1 MKKIF
6 LLVIILSNIFF
17 LSCNKQ
23 ILKTENKWK
32 EDIIYTEKGEE
43 YKCRV
48 TKITPDSIYI
58 VTSDTLLTFPQKE
71 VRSIDLAQKREG
83 YLWQTTKDIT
93 DPILLQSLKT
103 NLSEFRDKKYVDI
116 YCKKHLKIE
125 KDSSYT
131 YSTRCIRAICS
142 EKGKNAGNINF
153 NYSTKEE
160 KLEINF
166 GRTITGEG
174 EVLYLRE
181 NAIEDASIYSR
192 IPPYENAHE
201 RKIALREVKPGKFL
215 DFGVTISGK
224 ISEDFPFILETTL
237 GSSGPT
243 LKSIIRVET
252 PRYFDI
258 AWQNWKIEEP
268 ELKFSGKNKILH
280 WETDLLEAYED
291 EDNAPPKSYIFP
303 RITAGIQNNWEKI
316 SQNFEKHLEG
326 KYTPQN
332 SEPEEIYQEIID
344 LIRFVDVPSY
354 KYNCYPKS
362 IKEILENKLANSLD
376 KTSLLYSAL
385 ISQGY
390 TAELVLVRSKTR
402 GELAKNV
409 PSLYQFDGALIKL
422 RGNFLDPSLELNP
435 YGYVRPEY
443 QGTTGL
449 SVTKNEFI
457 KIPLFEPDKEKTSIS
472 RTIELNEKGKAEIEE
487 TMIFLGSMATSLK
500 SLRYMREE
508 DKKNM
513 IESYLNANI
522 PGSNI
527 TDLSL
532 IHIEDAAP
540 VVKIDIK
547 YRAKGLAL
555 KQGNF
560 LLFHIPGIEY
570 SAYSVGAR
578 MRKYPVYWG
587 KLEKEENEINI
598 KIPEGYAVRYLPKEI
613 NLSNP
618 YIEFKNTLLKDEKT
632 ITYTDYYINKKELI
646 PVEYYQEYKNAIT
659 QIAELSEEW
668 IILEKELSTEKE

>member
-1 MKKIF
+1 MMRKIF
-6 LLVIILSNIFF
+6 LLIIFLSNIF
-17 LSCNKQ
+17 LQSCNKQ
-23 ILKTENKWK
+23 VLKTENEWK

-48 TKITPDSIYI
+48 IKITPDSIYI
-58 VTSDTLLTFPQKE
+58 ATSDTLLTLPQKE
-71 VRSIDLAQKREG
+71 ILSIDLAQKREG
-83 YLWQTTKDIT
+83 YLWKTTKDIT
-93 DPILLQSLKT
+93 DQILLQSLKT
-103 NLSEFRDKKYVDI
+103 DLSEFRDKKYVDI
-116 YCKKHLKIE
+116 YCKKHIKIE

-131 YSTRCIRAICS
+131 YSIRCIRAICS
-142 EKGKNAGNINF
+142 EKGKSSGNINF
-153 NYSTKEE
+153 NYRAKEE

-174 EVLYLRE
+174 EVLHLRE

-201 RKIALREVKPGKFL
+201 RKIALREVKPGNFL
-215 DFGVTISGK
+215 DFEVTISGK

-243 LKSIIRVET
+243 LKSIIRVEA

-258 AWQNWKIEEP
+258 VWQNWKIEEP
-268 ELKFSGKNKILH
+268 ELRFSGRNKILH
-280 WETDLLEAYED
+280 WETDFLEAFED

-303 RITAGIQNNWEKI
+303 RITAGFKNNWEKV
-316 SQNFEKHLEG
+316 SQNFNKNLEG
-326 KYTPQN
+326 KYTPKDN
-332 SEPEEIYQEIID
+332 EPEKIYQEIID

-362 IKEILENKLANSLD
+362 VEEILENKLANSLD
-376 KTSLLYSAL
+376 KAILLYAAL
-385 ISQGY
+385 LSQGQP
-390 TAELVLVRSKTR
+390 AELVLARSKTR

-422 RGNFLDPSLELNP
+422 GEKFLDPSSELNP
-435 YGYVRPEY
+435 YGYIRPEY
-443 QGTTGL
+443 QGVLGL
-449 SVTKNEFI
+449 SVTKDEFVQ
-457 KIPLFEPDKEKTSIS
+457 IPLFEPDKEKTSVS
-472 RTIELNEKGKAEIEE
+472 RTIELNENGEAEIEE
-487 TMIFLGSMATSLK
+487 TMKFLGSMATNLK

-513 IESYLNANI
+513 IESYLNRSI

-527 TDLSL
+527 TELSL
-532 IHIEDAAP
+532 MHIEDDAQE
-540 VVKIDIK
+540 VEIDIK

-560 LLFHIPGIEY
+560 LLFHIPGINY
-570 SAYSVGAR
+570 SAYSVGATE
-578 MRKYPVYWG
+578 RKYPVYWG

-598 KIPEGYAVRYLPKEI
+598 KIPDNYTVRYLPKKI

-618 YIEFKNTLLKDEKT
+618 FIEFKNSFEQGEKS
-632 ITYTDYYINKKELI
+632 ITYTDYYIDKEELI
-646 PVEYYQEYKNAIT
+646 PVDYYAEYKDIIT

-668 IILEKELSTEKE
+668 IILEKE